1 MQKLVRDRGQENQEF
16 QSFYQALACQSG
28 FERIDQYLQHGS
40 TTRLVHS
47 VAVAYYSYRLAR
59 FSRLSFHWEELV
71 RGALL
76 HDYFL
81 YDAQDGDP
89 AHKWHWT
96 RHPGIAAENA
106 KEELDLTSIEEDNHP
121 LPHVSSHGKASQI
134 PGGAWWYPWWIRPA
148 LCTSFFSRR
157 APYSRLRDDM
167 PFLRDSKTSMQPG
180 LVILLPEMAGKGLPP
195 VRDFT
200 QLPLTGSFF
209 LAIFPK
215 VWYTDMSQT
224 ESVF

>member
-106 KEELDLTSIEEDNHP
+106 KEELDLTSIEEDTIRCHMFP
-121 LPHVSSHGKASQI
+121 LTVKPPKYREGVVVSLVDKACSV
-134 PGGAWWYPWWIRPA
+134 YE
-148 LCTSFFSRR
+148 FFSRR

-167 PFLRDSKTSMQPG
+167 PFLRGAKTSMQPG
-180 LVILLPEMAGKGLPP
+180 LVILLPEMAGKGF
-195 VRDFT
+195 RR
-200 QLPLTGSFF
+200 
-209 LAIFPK
+209 
-215 VWYTDMSQT
+215 
-224 ESVF
+224 